1 MSFAQKKMPDL
12 IMVLVLLLIVNT
24 IGSEGCWSEK
34 EIESALGMGFEN
46 TECETFLNED
56 VTSLPT
62 SCASN
67 STTIRI
73 VMCCMKVLITAEL
86 SYYKELT
93 HLDLSYNF
101 ISSLPHGV
109 FDYNKKLA
117 NLSIRGNNITNLN
130 PRTFQGLRELR
141 RIDLSG
147 NSIKSLPQE
156 TFESCTQLQEL
167 NLSHNQI
174 SVFEGNFI
182 SLKSLRLG
190 YNRIIRF
197 AVQTEA
203 LETLDL
209 SSNQIQDWQN
219 GEYRSLKSL
228 ALSNNSIKTVS
239 QSTFH
244 GMRNLVSLD
253 LGDNV
258 INELEEETF
267 EKLCKLE
274 LLDLSGNKLTIPK
287 RKWFTNVVRNND
299 IVATR
304 PLLKGNEWECTVNS
318 RPFKAFLSALRLAGD
333 RITWL
338 KRLRVDCVGTNKG
351 FQLKDIEWGAPSSE
365 NENEE
370 TEPLDQ
376 ECQVET
382 IPLTKTCSIL
392 TFGCIGFSVMVA
404 TVTIVC
410 LLGVIWL
417 WLYYHKRR
425 KKVEDPEPIY
435 DIPPEEIQL
444 EPRVIRE
451 PGYCIFQGNNNGKWW

>member
-1 MSFAQKKMPDL
+1 MSFAKKKMSDL
-12 IMVLVLLLIVNT
+12 IIVAVLFLIVNT
-24 IGSEGCWSEK
+24 IGSEGCWSNE
-34 EIESALGMGFEN
+34 EIESLIGRGFEN
-46 TECETFLNED
+46 TECETFLNQD
-56 VTSLPT
+56 VTSLPA
-62 SCASN
+62 SCARN

-130 PRTFQGLRELR
+130 PRTFQGLKALK

-147 NSIKSLPQE
+147 NSIKSLPQG
-156 TFESCTQLQEL
+156 TFDGCTQLQEL

-174 SVFEGNFI
+174 SVFEGSFL

-190 YNRIIRF
+190 HNRIIRF
-197 AVQTEA
+197 AVQTET

-209 SSNQIQDWQN
+209 SSNQIQEWQN
-219 GEYRSLKSL
+219 GEYRNLKSL
-228 ALSNNSIKTVS
+228 ALCNNSIKTVS

-299 IVATR
+299 IAATR

-318 RPFKAFLSALRLAGD
+318 RPFKAFLNALKLDGD
-333 RITWL
+333 RCTWL
-338 KRLRVDCVGTNKG
+338 ERLRVDCVGTNKG

-392 TFGCIGFSVMVA
+392 TFECIGFGVMVA

-417 WLYYHKRR
+417 WQCKRR
-425 KKVEDPEPIY
+425 KKYEKPEPIY
-435 DIPPEEIQL
+435 DLPSDEYQL
-444 EPRVIRE
+444 GSRVIRE
-451 PGYCIFQGNNNGKWW
+451 PGYCTIYTENNNRI